1 VATGLIEQL
10 RKTDLFHGLDDEEL
24 MEVGEFCTE
33 HFVGPVKL
41 CVGAGDEIDHV
52 QFVKKGKV
60 AVEVQASQPSPES
73 AIIVDTLVDGEVFAW
88 SALLASTLTVSVRA
102 VEPTEVL
109 DVGGADLLALC
120 KKKPRVGYLIM
131 RNLTSVIDSRLRNS
145 RATLSTSCQEL
156 RESQYQLI
164 QAEKLAS
171 LGQMAASIAHEINN
185 PLSGVIVYTKLMS
198 KKMADGSMSKES
210 GLELLSKIDS
220 ALTRT
225 AWLVRNLLDFAR
237 QSPPAMREFDSN
249 EAVKRARDIA
259 AHSAELQHIQVIE
272 ELDPSLPRV
281 MGDFDQLIQ
290 VCTNL
295 VVNAIHAM
303 PQGGKLTLRTSAD
316 GDEVKI
322 QVQDT
327 GQGIPAE
334 NMSKLFTPF
343 FTTKEEVK
351 GVGLGLA
358 VSYGI
363 VQRHQG
369 RIEVQSKMGEG
380 TTFTV
385 CLPLRRERSQAA
397 SS

>member
-1 VATGLIEQL
+1 MATGLIEQL
-10 RKTDLFHGLDDEEL
+10 RKTDLFYGLADEEL
-24 MEVGEFCTE
+24 MEVGEFCTQ
-33 HFVGPVKL
+33 HFVGPGEL
-41 CVGAGDEIDHV
+41 CVRAGDAIDHV

-60 AVEVQASQPSPES
+60 VVEVQASQPSPES
-73 AIIVDTLVDGEVFAW
+73 TIVVDTLADGKVFAW
-88 SALLASTLTVSVRA
+88 SALLASTITASVRT

-109 DVGGADLLALC
+109 DVNAANLLALC
-120 KKKPRVGYLIM
+120 KKKPRIGYVVM
-131 RNLTSVIDSRLRNS
+131 RNLTSVIDSRLGNS
-145 RATLSTSCQEL
+145 RAKLSTSCQEL

-198 KKMADGSMSKES
+198 KKIADGSMSKES

-237 QSPPAMREFDSN
+237 QSPPAMRESDPN
-249 EAVKRARDIA
+249 EAVKRARDIG
-259 AHSAELQHIQVIE
+259 AHSAELQHVQVIE

-295 VVNAIHAM
+295 IVNAIHAM

-327 GQGIPAE
+327 GQGIPPE

-363 VQRHQG
+363 VQRHKG
-369 RIEVQSKMGEG
+369 RIEVQSKVGEG

-385 CLPLRRERSQAA
+385 CLPLHPEKSQAA